1 MSIVKGW
8 FGKEGAARIKA
19 ENRLRYDQIKY
30 KKLIKVDKIEMVE
43 DPGYKKIY
51 GTIKQDYVTDS
62 DIAVICDQG
71 QLEFGGHVFRI
82 NNKFICIII
91 TKG

>member
-30 KKLIKVDKIEMVE
+30 KKLIKVDKIEMV
-43 DPGYKKIY
+43 
-51 GTIKQDYVTDS
+51 
-62 DIAVICDQG
+62 
-71 QLEFGGHVFRI
+71 
-82 NNKFICIII
+82 
-91 TKG
+91 